1 MTSLTRRLALLG
13 ALGAA
18 PVHAIAQAQAQTQAP
33 ARDWPA
39 RTVHF
44 IIPFAAGGATDTL
57 SRLYCAQ
64 MGELTGKIFVTEN
77 KIGAAGIVG
86 TDAIAKAAADGYTIG
101 LGSIAIHAI
110 AANLYARLP
119 FDTGRDFTM
128 IAGLWQMPNML
139 VINNDVPATNLA
151 ELVALIRKKPD
162 AFSYGSAGTGTTLHL
177 TGSMLGQAIGVEMTH
192 VPYRGTP
199 QALLDLSA
207 GRVQLMFDNIPS
219 AMAYAR
225 SGKARAIA
233 VTSAQRNPAAPDIP
247 TMAET
252 LPGFE
257 LMTWNMLVGPAG
269 MPKPIVSQIS
279 AMTRRAIENPAMVK
293 SLAEMGAVAWW
304 TSPEDATAYRAAQ
317 EAMFAPIVRA
327 SGARVE

>member
-1 MTSLTRRLALLG
+1 MTSITRRLAILAPL
-13 ALGAA
+13 AAA
-18 PVHAIAQAQAQTQAP
+18 PAGAFAQTGE
-33 ARDWPA
+33 WPA
-39 RTVHF
+39 KTVHF

-57 SRLYCAQ
+57 SRIYCAQ
-64 MGELTGKIFVTEN
+64 MGELSGKIFVTEN

-86 TDAIAKAAADGYTIG
+86 TDAMAKAVPDGYTIG

-110 AANLYARLP
+110 APNLYAQLP
-119 FDTGRDFTM
+119 FNAGRDFTM

-151 ELVALIRKKPD
+151 ELVALIRKAPD
-162 AFSYGSAGTGTTLHL
+162 SFSYGSAGTGTTLHL
-177 TGSMLGQAIGVEMTH
+177 TGSMLAQTIGVQMTH

-219 AMAYAR
+219 ALAYAR

-233 VTSAQRNPAAPDIP
+233 VTSAQRNPAAPEIP
-247 TMAET
+247 TMSET

-269 MPKPIVSQIS
+269 LPKPIVARIS
-279 AMTRRAIENPAMVK
+279 ALTRRALENPALVK

-304 TSPEDATAYRAAQ
+304 TSPEEATAYRAAQ
-317 EAMFAPIVRA
+317 EATFAPIVRA